1 MTYTLVG
8 IALIIAVVDWY
19 AVYAQKKRLEFLA
32 KPGVMV
38 ALLIWIVLNGG
49 LSGGLVWFTL
59 GLAFSMAG
67 DIFLMLPRERFIAGL
82 ISFLL
87 AHLMYIAGFNLA
99 PPSLN
104 LPAAIVAVLIAFVWF
119 RIYRAIAAGL
129 QASGN
134 AALKIPVLAYSLV
147 ISVML
152 LSALL
157 TLTGETWQPAPALL
171 VSGGALLFFISDTL
185 LAWNKFVTPLR
196 YGRLVVIIT
205 YHLGQIMITLGA
217 VLHFGSLTQAM
228 I

>member
-19 AVYAQKKRLEFLA
+19 AVYAQKKWLEYLA

-49 LSGGLVWFTL
+49 LSDGLVWFTL

-87 AHLMYIAGFNLA
+87 AHLMYTAGFNLA
-99 PPSLN
+99 PPALN
-104 LPAAIVAVLIAFVWF
+104 LPAAIVAVLIAFTWF

-134 AALKIPVLAYSLV
+134 EALKIPVLAYSLV

-196 YGRLVVIIT
+196 YGRLVVILT

-217 VLHFGSLTQAM
+217 VLHFGSITQAM